1 MDIGTQTHLTTLRGL
16 LTYRL
21 HELQADVHAAEL
33 AKHPQDARDEVS
45 DRKDE
50 AAQAMLS
57 DVDDAEERL
66 HRIEL
71 TEVEHALRRL
81 DAGTYG
87 DCAACGDPIPLQRLL
102 VRPAA
107 ERCAECQ
114 SAGERRAS

>member
-33 AKHPQDARDEVS
+33 AKHPQDAGGEVI

-57 DVDDAEERL
+57 DIEDAEERR
-66 HRIEL
+66 HRAEL
-71 TEVEHALRRL
+71 TEVEHALHRL

-87 DCAACGDPIPLQRLL
+87 DCVACGEPIPLQRLL
-102 VRPAA
+102 VLPAA
-107 ERCAECQ
+107 QRCAECQ
-114 SAGERRAS
+114 SIGERSGS